1 MFASMAKAS
10 KPRAMSS
17 IKVPMVPRAPKTIQH
32 TIMTKDKVKKN
43 NINMVDQPRH
53 TKPVAMIATTKTI
66 AATTMKDNSI
76 FSATLLI

>member
-32 TIMTKDKVKKN
+32 TNMTKDKVKTH

-53 TKPVAMIATTKTI
+53 TKPHPMIDKKKTI
-66 AATTMKDNSI
+66 AATNKHGN
-76 FSATLLI
+76 